1 MAKWPGTQG
10 ASGLK
15 IRVLRSKW
23 ERGRA
28 RAADVARPGRLP
40 LPDVGKKRPSGL
52 GLWRGRSDFD
62 WAGGAPRFGPRT
74 KREGLQH

>member
-15 IRVLRSKW
+15 MRVLRSKW

-40 LPDVGKKRPSGL
+40 QPEVGKKRPSGL
-52 GLWRGRSDFD
+52 GVAAGPLGR
-62 WAGGAPRFGPRT
+62 
-74 KREGLQH
+74 